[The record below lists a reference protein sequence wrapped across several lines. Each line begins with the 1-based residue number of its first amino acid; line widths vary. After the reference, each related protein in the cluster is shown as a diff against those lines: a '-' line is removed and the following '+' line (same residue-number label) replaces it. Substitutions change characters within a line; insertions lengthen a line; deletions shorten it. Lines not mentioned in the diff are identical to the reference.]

1 MAISAGKT
9 ARKPKKATPP
19 AMMGMLSAL
28 FSAHARFT
36 ICFHPRSGISV
47 GFSAWMP
54 GSSCSLGAPGGGCCG
69 SAEPFAEPVFA
80 APPFAAPVFAA
91 PLFAAPLFAAP
102 LFAAPLF
109 AAPLFAAARRAAFSS
124 TRSRIR
130 STALSRLLV
139 PVIAV
144 SLWMWAAMRP
154 SAVRVRAPGVRSPG
168 ARARSVARPGAGH
181 LAEAMGSRAVYGGLR
196 GREDGALD
204 RGGEDDLPHRVL
216 ALQCARGVVLLRDEL
231 PDLLEDGPRHDA
243 GQDPA
248 QQADRPVDELDSLAP
263 RLLLSALPASSL
275 DVARSRRQITRPATS
290 PPRAIAPPSTSDG
303 SSR

>member
-28 FSAHARFT
+28 FSAHARLT
-36 ICFHPRSGISV
+36 TCFHPRSGISV

-69 SAEPFAEPVFA
+69 SAEPFAAPVFA
-80 APPFAAPVFAA
+80 AAVLAA
-91 PLFAAPLFAAP
+91 PLFAAPLFAGP
-102 LFAAPLF
+102 P
-109 AAPLFAAARRAAFSS
+109 FAAALRAAFSS

-154 SAVRVRAPGVRSPG
+154 PAVRVRAPGVRSPG

-231 PDLLEDGPRHDA
+231 PDLLEDCPRHDA

-248 QQADRPVDELDSLAP
+248 QQADRPVDELDSLAQ
-263 RLLLSALPASSL
+263 RLLLRALTASSL
-275 DVARSRRQITRPATS
+275 DVARFRRQITRPATS
-290 PPRAIAPPSTSDG
+290 PTRAIAPPRTSDG

>member
-28 FSAHARFT
+28 FSAHARLT

-54 GSSCSLGAPGGGCCG
+54 GSSCSLSAPGGGCWG
-69 SAEPFAEPVFA
+69 AAEPFAAPVFAAPVFAAPVFA
-80 APPFAAPVFAA
+80 APPFAAA
-91 PLFAAPLFAAP
+91 L
-102 LFAAPLF
+102 
-109 AAPLFAAARRAAFSS
+109 RAAFSS

-130 STALSRLLV
+130 ATALSRLLV

-154 SAVRVRAPGVRSPG
+154 PAVRVRAPGVRSPG

-248 QQADRPVDELDSLAP
+248 QQADRPVDELDSLAQ
-263 RLLLSALPASSL
+263 RLLLSALTASSL
-275 DVARSRRQITRPATS
+275 DVARFRRQTTSPATS
-290 PPRAIAPPSTSDG
+290 PTRAIAPPSTSAG

>member
-19 AMMGMLSAL
+19 AMIGMLSAL

-36 ICFHPRSGISV
+36 TCFHPRSGISV

-69 SAEPFAEPVFA
+69 SAEPLAAPLCAAPLCAAPPFA
-80 APPFAAPVFAA
+80 APPFAAP
-91 PLFAAPLFAAP
+91 P
-102 LFAAPLF
+102 
-109 AAPLFAAARRAAFSS
+109 FAAARRAAFSS

-154 SAVRVRAPGVRSPG
+154 PAVRVRAPGVRSPG
-168 ARARSVARPGAGH
+168 AHARSVARPGAGH
-181 LAEAMGSRAVYGGLR
+181 LAEAMGSRPVYGGLR

-231 PDLLEDGPRHDA
+231 PDLLEDRPRHDA

-248 QQADRPVDELDSLAP
+248 QQADRPVGELGSRAQ
-263 RLLLSALPASSL
+263 RLLLRALTASSL
-275 DVARSRRQITRPATS
+275 DVARFRRQITRPATS
-290 PPRAIAPPSTSDG
+290 PIRAIAPPRTSDG

>member
-1 MAISAGKT
+1 MEIMAISAGKT

-28 FSAHARFT
+28 FSAHARLT
-36 ICFHPRSGISV
+36 TCFHPRSGISV

-54 GSSCSLGAPGGGCCG
+54 GSSCSLGAPGGSCCG
-69 SAEPFAEPVFA
+69 SAEPLA
-80 APPFAAPVFAA
+80 APLCAA
-91 PLFAAPLFAAP
+91 PLFAAPP
-102 LFAAPLF
+102 
-109 AAPLFAAARRAAFSS
+109 FAAARRAAFSS

-216 ALQCARGVVLLRDEL
+216 ALQCARGVVLLGDEL

-248 QQADRPVDELDSLAP
+248 QQADRPVD
-263 RLLLSALPASSL
+263 
-275 DVARSRRQITRPATS
+275 
-290 PPRAIAPPSTSDG
+290 
-303 SSR
+303 

>member
-1 MAISAGKT
+1 MAISAGNT

-28 FSAHARFT
+28 FSAHARLT

-69 SAEPFAEPVFA
+69 SAEPFAAPV
-80 APPFAAPVFAA
+80 FAAPVFAA
-91 PLFAAPLFAAP
+91 PVFAAPVFSAP
-102 LFAAPLF
+102 PFS
-109 AAPLFAAARRAAFSS
+109 AARRAAFSS

-139 PVIAV
+139 PVIAGA
-144 SLWMWAAMRP
+144 LWLWAAMGP
-154 SAVRVRAPGVRSPG
+154 PAVRVRAPGVRSPG
-168 ARARSVARPGAGH
+168 ARVRSVARPGAGH

-248 QQADRPVDELDSLAP
+248 QQADRPVDELGSRAQ
-263 RLLLSALPASSL
+263 RLLLRALTASSL
-275 DVARSRRQITRPATS
+275 DVARFRRQITRPATS
-290 PPRAIAPPSTSDG
+290 PTRAIAPPRTSDG

>member
-19 AMMGMLSAL
+19 AMIGMLSAL

-36 ICFHPRSGISV
+36 TCFHPRSGISV

-69 SAEPFAEPVFA
+69 SAEPLCAAPLCAAPLCA
-80 APPFAAPVFAA
+80 APP
-91 PLFAAPLFAAP
+91 
-102 LFAAPLF
+102 
-109 AAPLFAAARRAAFSS
+109 FAAARRAAFSS

-154 SAVRVRAPGVRSPG
+154 PAVRVRAPGVRSRG
-168 ARARSVARPGAGH
+168 AHARSVARPGAGH

-248 QQADRPVDELDSLAP
+248 QQADRPVDELDSLAQ
-263 RLLLSALPASSL
+263 RLLLSALTASSL
-275 DVARSRRQITRPATS
+275 DVARFRRQITRPATS
-290 PPRAIAPPSTSDG
+290 PTRAIAPPSTSDG

>member
-28 FSAHARFT
+28 FSAHARLT

-69 SAEPFAEPVFA
+69 SAEPFAAAVFA
-80 APPFAAPVFAA
+80 APPFAAPLFAAAVFAA
-91 PLFAAPLFAAP
+91 PP
-102 LFAAPLF
+102 FAAPLF

-154 SAVRVRAPGVRSPG
+154 PAVRVRAPGVRSPG
-168 ARARSVARPGAGH
+168 AHARSVARPGAGH
-181 LAEAMGSRAVYGGLR
+181 LAEAMGSRPVYGGLR

-204 RGGEDDLPHRVL
+204 RGGEDDLPHRV
-216 ALQCARGVVLLRDEL
+216 
-231 PDLLEDGPRHDA
+231 
-243 GQDPA
+243 
-248 QQADRPVDELDSLAP
+248 
-263 RLLLSALPASSL
+263 
-275 DVARSRRQITRPATS
+275 
-290 PPRAIAPPSTSDG
+290 
-303 SSR
+303 

>member
-28 FSAHARFT
+28 FSAHARLT
-36 ICFHPRSGISV
+36 TCFHPRSGISV
-47 GFSAWMP
+47 GFSAWIP

-69 SAEPFAEPVFA
+69 SAEPFAAPV
-80 APPFAAPVFAA
+80 FAAPVFAA
-91 PLFAAPLFAAP
+91 PVFSAPPFS
-102 LFAAPLF
+102 
-109 AAPLFAAARRAAFSS
+109 AARRAAFSS

-154 SAVRVRAPGVRSPG
+154 PAVRVRAPGVRSPG
-168 ARARSVARPGAGH
+168 ARVRSVARPGAGH

>member
-28 FSAHARFT
+28 FSAHARLT

-69 SAEPFAEPVFA
+69 SAEPFA
-80 APPFAAPVFAA
+80 APVFAVA
-91 PLFAAPLFAAP
+91 V
-102 LFAAPLF
+102 
-109 AAPLFAAARRAAFSS
+109 FAAARRAAFSS

-154 SAVRVRAPGVRSPG
+154 PAVRVRAPGVRSPG

-248 QQADRPVDELDSLAP
+248 QQADRPVDELDSLAQ
-263 RLLLSALPASSL
+263 RLLLSALTASSL
-275 DVARSRRQITRPATS
+275 DVARFRRQITRPATS
-290 PPRAIAPPSTSDG
+290 PTRAIAPPSTSDG